1 VGISEQSSLT
11 VVGDVYATI
20 RLHVRIDE
28 TVRRKREVR
37 VVVCI
42 SIPREVAIGA
52 DSEWTTIEA
61 DARLIAWSGRIAE
74 SHRGVEARAR
84 AISSATRPGLV
95 QITHDHLECPC
106 TTIGDEV
113 DPVVAREALVRR
125 TNVFGEVGARPGARR
140 ARHRLTLGIHPRH
153 DVVLATVAVVVDSI
167 GAERHRVLD
176 GEAGASAPAVVVTAV
191 GVAVAIV
198 VDEVVAV
205 VRFVAEGDT
214 DAAVAH
220 PRIIWAHPRRVL
232 AGTAIDDHVGAIATA
247 GESEDGGEKTGPKEG
262 RAVHAGH
269 DASFRSLGSTDLA
282 LAKGRP
288 TPCRLA
294 QSKD

>member
-11 VVGDVYATI
+11 VVGDVYATV

-42 SIPREVAIGA
+42 SIPREVAVGA

-84 AISSATRPGLV
+84 AISSATRPRLV
-95 QITHDHLECPC
+95 QIAHDHLECPC

-125 TNVFGEVGARPGARR
+125 TNIFGEVGARPGARR
-140 ARHRLTLGIHPRH
+140 TAHRLTLGIHPRH
-153 DVVLATVAVVVDSI
+153 DIVPRTVAVVVDAV

-176 GEAGASAPAVVVTAV
+176 REAGASAPAVGVTAI
-191 GVAVAIV
+191 GVSVTVV
-198 VDEVVAV
+198 VDVVVAV
-205 VRFVAEGDT
+205 ISFVAEGDAHVSVAH
-214 DAAVAH
+214 AAV
-220 PRIIWAHPRRVL
+220 RRAQVRGVL
-232 AGTAIDDHVGAIATA
+232 TRSAVDDHVGAFTAA
-247 GESEDGGEKTGPKEG
+247 GESENGGEKTGPKEG

-269 DASFRSLGSTDLA
+269 DASFRS
-282 LAKGRP
+282 P
-288 TPCRLA
+288 WEH
-294 QSKD
+294 